1 MCHHP
6 NRAGWMRR
14 CVPVQRGIAL
24 RPPAVTAEHGVTL
37 VELLVTLAVLAV
49 LLGLAV
55 PSFANL
61 MRDNRLATASNGLLG
76 TLLYAR
82 SEAIKR
88 GHRVTACVSVDQEQ
102 CTPGSQ
108 WHQGWIVF
116 ADPNGNGVRDAG
128 EVLLRV
134 EAARADPLTISGN
147 APVRNYVSYNGEG
160 RTQLLGGGLQ
170 MGTVTLCDG
179 AAARRLVINSVG
191 RPRLEPGSC

>member
-1 MCHHP
+1 
-6 NRAGWMRR
+6 MRR
-14 CVPVQRGIAL
+14 CAQVQRG
-24 RPPAVTAEHGVTL
+24 TASRLLAATAGHGVTL

-55 PSFANL
+55 PSFAHL
-61 MRDNRLATASNGLLG
+61 MRENRLATASNGLLG
-76 TLLYAR
+76 TLLFAR

-102 CTPGSQ
+102 CTAGRH

-116 ADPNGNGVRDAG
+116 ADRNGNGVRDAG
-128 EVLLRV
+128 EALLRV
-134 EAARADPLTISGN
+134 GAGRADALTISGN
-147 APVRNYVSYNGEG
+147 MHVRNYVSYNGEG

-179 AAARRLVINSVG
+179 VAARRLVINAVG
-191 RPRLEPGSC
+191 RPRLEAGAC